1 MGHRDEIGRDRYCF
15 RRAVSDLNVGLV
27 NKVMDHIE
35 AHPEQHGQRN
45 WAKIVDE
52 LEYRRTGCG
61 TAFCFAGLTIH
72 LGGPERIRW
81 VWDGIRSEL
90 FIDMDTAQIAPVQPS
105 AQLLLG
111 LTNYEAELF
120 FHSYNTVSDLRAM
133 VNALVKAEN
142 QRFARA
148 AS

>member
-1 MGHRDEIGRDRYCF
+1 MGHTDEIGRDRHHF
-15 RRAVSDLNVGLV
+15 WRAVPDLNVGLV
-27 NKVMDHIE
+27 TKVMDHIE
-35 AHPEQHGQRN
+35 AHPEQHDQKN

-52 LEYRRTGCG
+52 LEYQRTGCG

-81 VWDGIRSEL
+81 VWDGIRSGM
-90 FIDMDTAQIAPVQPS
+90 FADMDTGQVVPVQPS